1 MRNFHDCS
9 ARDGAERLLAL
20 TGRLT
25 MLGQGDESSPMALLQ
40 DIAECILSGQL
51 MRAYMKHH
59 ALCRALAQSPARR
72 VSGSLFTD
80 YLIWLAVENEHPFAL
95 SSAQGLL
102 DEAELMLFQNDLDVL
117 GELASLDASDI
128 SRMCIQRGRELR
140 NHSRYARDDIS
151 VMSTAA
157 WGGTEP
163 KLKRGNDMPLPGDL
177 MAPPQPPAEAE
188 WLTWDYGEREVRG
201 EYAAD
206 EVLEE
211 MYLRLMESPS
221 WKSMAKDLFNMFAS
235 SGTGIFLKGRV
246 LLQRDGAI
254 LECAKQPSCALQ
266 LTCQAEARQA
276 LSERIID
283 FMRGNKANP
292 VLLYGA
298 DAMGKATLV
307 RSMAEEFPELRL
319 VCATP
324 ANGREAVMLLER
336 LERQPLRFMLF
347 MENADDE
354 VWKPMLRHSLG
365 AGAPRNVLVA
375 ASAASSAGFDD
386 FPEKIG
392 FNRLDLDAFVRTA
405 AEFVL
410 EYMPYAKADEAWLR
424 NAAVD
429 YQLDAQRE
437 LNIAAAELIAS
448 RYMEAH
454 E

>member
-9 ARDGAERLLAL
+9 ARDGAQRLLAL

-25 MLGQGDESSPMALLQ
+25 MLRSRDESDPMALLY
-40 DIAECILSGQL
+40 DIAECILLGQL
-51 MRAYMKHH
+51 MGAYMKHH

-72 VSGSLFTD
+72 VSGSLFVD

-95 SSAQGLL
+95 SSAKGLL

-117 GELASLDASDI
+117 GELASLDSSDI
-128 SRMCIQRGRELR
+128 ARMCIQRDRELR
-140 NHSRYARDDIS
+140 NHSRYAKDDIS

-201 EYAAD
+201 EYASD

-211 MYLRLMESPS
+211 MYLRLMEAPS

-246 LLQRDGAI
+246 LVQKEGAG
-254 LECAKQPSCALQ
+254 LECDKGIFDALQ

-283 FMRGNKANP
+283 FMRGGKSTP

-298 DAMGKATLV
+298 DSMGKATLV

-319 VCATP
+319 VYACPASCA
-324 ANGREAVMLLER
+324 EADTLLER
-336 LERQPLRFMLF
+336 LGNQPLRFMLF
-347 MENADDE
+347 IENAEDE
-354 VWKPMLRHSLG
+354 AWHHMLMRSLG
-365 AGAPRNVLVA
+365 ARAPRNVLVA
-375 ASAASSAGFDD
+375 ASAKSSAGSDD

-448 RYMEAH
+448 RYVEAH